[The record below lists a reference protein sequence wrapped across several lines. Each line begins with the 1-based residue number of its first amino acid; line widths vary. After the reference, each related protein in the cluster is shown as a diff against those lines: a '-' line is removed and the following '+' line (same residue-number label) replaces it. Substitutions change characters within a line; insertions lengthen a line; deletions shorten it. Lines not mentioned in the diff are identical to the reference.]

1 MSSNSNHRR
10 IIMSAAL
17 LDLYQQ
23 NAKVTPQVD
32 KHSDNFNEQNIEQTT
47 KKLLDKDDNPF
58 YILGYN

>member
-32 KHSDNFNEQNIEQTT
+32 KHSHNFSEHPPGQSWEE
-47 KKLLDKDDNPF
+47 LLDKDDNPF